1 MNFQWSHYS
10 LQKRRN
16 IVQIFSIVEM
26 YMGNCNIKYFERY
39 LSLDSAR
46 ENNIQS
52 DHWYVVQI
60 SSLYISRIAD
70 LYLISDISTP
80 QRLRYI
86 ICLLDCQFWANLLLV
101 FILGSRWET
110 ACTGCVATCLY
121 HIISHDIHIH
131 NVYSPLPRVYFFYVF
146 VFIKNKFVLHASI
159 HTSLIQYCV
168 TARNPHIFGK
178 TICIAFGQ
186 AVYLLVPYHSI

>member
-52 DHWYVVQI
+52 DHWYVVHI
-60 SSLYISRIAD
+60 SSLYISRIPD

-86 ICLLDCQFWANLLLV
+86 IYLLDCQDWANLLLV

-121 HIISHDIHIH
+121 HIISRHSH
-131 NVYSPLPRVYFFYVF
+131 SQCLLTFTKGLFF
-146 VFIKNKFVLHASI
+146 L
-159 HTSLIQYCV
+159 C
-168 TARNPHIFGK
+168 
-178 TICIAFGQ
+178 ICF
-186 AVYLLVPYHSI
+186 YKK